1 MISPSL
7 RVSGDVALPRSYKM
21 PVTMLGNVE
30 LVTLTVEKAQS
41 VEQLAEL
48 AYTRADRFLL
58 LLVEAG
64 SIAVRHRGRRCAL
77 EKSQY
82 ALFDCAQS
90 LEFEGTGD
98 YSALGVFVPSSLLQA
113 RLRHAPSLIAQ
124 PITCSGSPWRIAS
137 NQLKLLV
144 SEVRHMP
151 MPMAYGYG
159 SQVIE
164 LVSIAVEADT
174 QATADPSGRNAIFR
188 RCSAYVKANA
198 ADPALGPNRIAGAMG
213 ISVRYLHKV
222 FHESGETV
230 CEFTRTTRLDVAHKE
245 LADPQKASVQIRE
258 IAYRVGFRSQAH
270 FAAAFKQRY
279 GVSATEWRRAALKQL
294 AS

>member
-1 MISPSL
+1 MISTSL
-7 RVSGDVALPRSYKM
+7 RVSVPHQVHRSPKL

-30 LVTLTVEKAQS
+30 LVTLTLEKAQS

-58 LLVEAG
+58 LLVENGA
-64 SIAVRHRGRRCAL
+64 IAVKHRGRRFTL
-77 EKSQY
+77 ERSQY
-82 ALFDCAQS
+82 VLLDCAHS
-90 LEFEGTGD
+90 LEFTASGE
-98 YSALGVFVPSSLLQA
+98 YSILGIFIPASLLQA
-113 RLRHAPSLIAQ
+113 RLRHVPALIAQ

-137 NQLKLLV
+137 NQLKLLL
-144 SEVRHMP
+144 SEIRHIP

-174 QATADPSGRNAIFR
+174 QSTIDPSGRHAIFR
-188 RCSAYVKANA
+188 RCAAYVKANA
-198 ADPALGPNRIAGAMG
+198 ADPALGPNKIADAMG
-213 ISVRYLHKV
+213 ISVRYLHKI
-222 FHESGETV
+222 FHESDETV
-230 CEFTRTTRLDVAHKE
+230 CEFMRANRLEVARKE
-245 LADPQKASVQIRE
+245 LADPQKAHVQIRE

-279 GVSATEWRRAALKQL
+279 GLSATEWRRSAGREL
-294 AS
+294 AG